1 MRLYAGIDG
10 GQSSTTAII
19 ADERGRV
26 LGRGRGGPADEVAQ
40 GADSTRLRDALSA
53 ALGDAARNA
62 QLPQDARFAAI
73 VAGISGYEG
82 TVYGRA
88 PELPAD
94 SLTLLHDTPIA
105 HAGALGGEP
114 GVVVIA
120 GTGSVAYAADEHAQS
135 ALTGG
140 WGYLFGDEGSAFA
153 LARSVIADAMRASD
167 AGEETPL
174 GRLALSFFGVPSLR
188 KLARAF
194 YAGSIT
200 RTAFA
205 GLAYAIVQHAESGDS
220 LALRYVEDAAH
231 ALVRIAMQAAE
242 RARMDAPR
250 VAFTGGM
257 LQSALIG
264 ERVAHW
270 MRELLPG
277 AQHAAALHDAA
288 TGALLLA
295 YKAGGVTPPTLSG

>member
-1 MRLYAGIDG
+1 MRFYAGIDG
-10 GQSSTTAII
+10 GQSSTAAVI
-19 ADERGRV
+19 ADERGRI
-26 LGRGRGGPADEVAQ
+26 LARGRGGPADEVAQ

-53 ALGDAARNA
+53 ALGDAMRKA
-62 QLPQDARFAAI
+62 QLPHDARFAAV

-94 SLTLLHDTPIA
+94 SLTLMHDTPIA

-120 GTGSVAYAADEHAQS
+120 GTGSVAYAAGGSGES

-153 LARSVIADAMRASD
+153 LARTVVSDAMRAYD
-167 AGEETPL
+167 AGEESPL
-174 GRLALSFFGVPSLR
+174 GHSALSFFNVPSLR
-188 KLARAF
+188 RLARSF

-205 GLAYAIVQHAESGDS
+205 EFAATIVQQAESGDTF
-220 LALRYVEDAAH
+220 ALPYVDEAAH
-231 ALVRIAMQAAE
+231 ALVRIAMQAAQ

-257 LQSALIG
+257 LQSAL
-264 ERVAHW
+264 
-270 MRELLPG
+270 MRERIAHRMGEVLPG
-277 AQHAAALHDAA
+277 AQYVPPLHDAA